1 MSRAKFSFLSSV
13 NARIYMDDINDDRTV
28 DVLFDGL
35 EFDTME
41 EMEDYAKDICDEIR
55 DAENFDEIIS
65 YICIYLDVYRK

>member
-13 NARIYMDDINDDRTV
+13 NARIYMDNINDDRTV

-35 EFDTME
+35 EFDTTE

-55 DAENFDEIIS
+55 DAENFDQIIS
-65 YICIYLDVYRK
+65 SLCNYLEVYCK